1 MAPKKDIETEIN
13 KYLKGNYSKK
23 VAFELLKREGFSVEE
38 LEPFSKHFDTLNN
51 NSDNS
56 LSFFPGFL
64 FLLLS
69 SLLLLTLSLK
79 SETFFAKLV
88 LLFLFALSVGATY
101 YYHKKNNLGILFTG
115 FQNVLFILIAVYLFT
130 LEIISLSKLLLIEFW
145 LLFTLYSIKK
155 YYTKI
160 KQEKS

>member
-1 MAPKKDIETEIN
+1 MTPKKDIETEIN

-23 VAFELLKREGFSVEE
+23 VAFELLKREGFTAEE
-38 LEPFSKHFDTLNN
+38 LQPFSKHFDTLHN

-79 SETFFAKLV
+79 SETLFTQLV
-88 LLFLFALSVGATY
+88 LLFIFALSVVATY
-101 YYHKKNNLGILFTG
+101 YYHKKNKLGVLFAG
-115 FQNVLFILIAVYLFT
+115 FQNVLFILIAVYLYTIEF
-130 LEIISLSKLLLIEFW
+130 IGLSKLLLVEFW
-145 LLFTLYSIKK
+145 LLFTLFSIKK

-160 KQEKS
+160 KQD